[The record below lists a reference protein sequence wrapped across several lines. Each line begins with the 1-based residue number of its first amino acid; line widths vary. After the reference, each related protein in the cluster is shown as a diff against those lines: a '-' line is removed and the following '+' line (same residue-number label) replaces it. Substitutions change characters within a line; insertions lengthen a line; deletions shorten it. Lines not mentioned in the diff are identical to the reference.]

1 MIYVLWFMVACTLS
15 TKIFALDTFMEIM
28 FALLIM
34 LITVRRNWMALIPMS
49 ILAMMNRETILAPLG
64 ALLVISLFR
73 NPKDKP
79 EFFALLFAIGASVFT
94 FFMLRK
100 VWPYQVPNAVHV
112 GLSVRNWVDVNTQ
125 RGTETFMQNILCWPS
140 HILNAVLWLPLYIER
155 PRFTKQLIGALCVLA
170 ATYVV
175 VGCLGNW
182 WEVRIFLPLA
192 ISIILP
198 IILSQ
203 QEMENNA

>member
-1 MIYVLWFMVACTLS
+1 
-15 TKIFALDTFMEIM
+15 MEIM

-34 LITVRRNWMALIPMS
+34 FITVRRNWMALIPMS

-64 ALLVISLFR
+64 ALLIISLLR

-79 EFFALLFAIGASVFT
+79 EFLALLVAIGASVFT

-100 VWPYQVPNAVHV
+100 VWPFQVLNAVHV

-125 RGTETFMQNILCWPS
+125 RGTETFIQNILCWPS
-140 HILNAVLWLPLYIER
+140 HILNAVLWLPLLNSVGV
-155 PRFTKQLIGALCVLA
+155 RFTKQLIGALCVLA
-170 ATYVV
+170 ATYAV